1 MTLPIS
7 LYVLIAAVLHLAAF
21 VSYPHSGRF
30 GFTFLYIS
38 LILWTAGAIF
48 INRAANYHGRAWKA
62 AVAAGFA
69 LMCAFSALA
78 FLPQKDGISPLRK
91 LAAGHYPTA
100 ETCTSGCCG
109 WAWTRPAC
117 CRRKK
122 RSRSHDAD
130 T

>member
-7 LYVLIAAVLHLAAF
+7 SYVFVAAALHLAAF

-62 AVAAGFA
+62 AIAAGFA
-69 LMCAFSALA
+69 LTCAFSALA
-78 FLPQKDGISPLRK
+78 FLPQKDGKSPLLKLISGRFPDGRDLYFGLLKLGVDAPGLLPPRK
-91 LAAGHYPTA
+91 EEPLP
-100 ETCTSGCCG
+100 
-109 WAWTRPAC
+109 
-117 CRRKK
+117 
-122 RSRSHDAD
+122 
-130 T
+130 